1 MDVIVTE
8 RGYPA
13 HFCLSERC
21 GFVRNTLLEYGD
33 NKLIVSTVGRMRSLD
48 DKKYERTNASAYYE
62 TMVFRAVY
70 IKPYWEIDPLSEL
83 YIDGVPRE
91 LTEDI
96 CHESDFIADLIH
108 DNMVNHIKTNM
119 ENYET

>member
-8 RGYPA
+8 RGYSA

-21 GFVRNTLLEYGD
+21 RFVRNTLLEYGD

-62 TMVFRAVY
+62 TMVFKAVY
-70 IKPYWEIDPLSEL
+70 IEPYWEIDPLSEL

-96 CHESDFIADLIH
+96 CHESDFKADLIH